1 MHAQKKQS
9 DCFNHR
15 VVTMVADKLKR
26 QWLWEVHL
34 LIAEDNHAEGKL
46 PNHHWSCIFERGH
59 TCMYQRACKNSY
71 YLTGIVTTE
80 HLHKNHHKSIMKCS
94 CSVSLTDVLHVSGKV
109 WFGLRLLM
117 QFQNKMIKSNVS
129 SKEGK
134 HSVVNL
140 FLQCGN
146 HACGGLW
153 SIILTWGYS

>member
-1 MHAQKKQS
+1 MGGSFAN
-9 DCFNHR
+9 CR
-15 VVTMVADKLKR
+15 R
-26 QWLWEVHL
+26 QP
-34 LIAEDNHAEGKL
+34 EGKL

-59 TCMYQRACKNSY
+59 TSMYQRACKNSY
-71 YLTGIVTTE
+71 YLAGIVTTE

-117 QFQNKMIKSNVS
+117 QFQNKIIKTTVS
-129 SKEGK
+129 SNEGK

-146 HACGGLW
+146 HACRGLW
-153 SIILTWGYS
+153 SIILTRGYSLRTRVGYFYITLMSTMLWLIIVYFA